1 MAVRYPVFHGYH
13 SHWAKKRQDR
23 QVSVHDGE
31 VVTWNQN
38 REPGLQPVCASAE
51 DPRSCHYD
59 FIGGGAMDLL
69 QKREP
74 IFEAVWSDR

>member
-1 MAVRYPVFHGYH
+1 M
-13 SHWAKKRQDR
+13 
-23 QVSVHDGE
+23 SVHGGE
-31 VVTWNQN
+31 VVTRNQN

-59 FIGGGAMDLL
+59 FIGGGAVDFL

-74 IFEAVWSDR
+74 IFEAAWSVR